1 MPLFPPPEKQG
12 EIKFFFAKSM
22 PYRLRMA
29 VITAALL
36 SGLAVQLLFSFWTGL
51 VLLALASLLGIVN
64 GYDAVPDLKYGVEWA
79 RVTPDEY
86 LKVRVRAEAL
96 KSWDRDAFDFSN
108 PAGLAVLAA
117 VAVAGLAAYFL
128 LAVKM
133 ALPEAFWVYPALDAA
148 VMLLPLWL
156 TGVREYLKRD
166 KLLIKIKQLQEMT
179 RRLEEPSDVQVYPML
194 GLRSTT
200 KGGKVPDDAR
210 LMVKLV
216 GAPEE
221 FMGLQ
226 VQLSINSVKGT
237 DYPYLYCVIIA
248 KKGSGFFD
256 GFERHKA
263 PEDASAMS
271 GLFKL
276 IGLAGYGPVYEPSPS
291 EEVDVLVIRQRADRN
306 GGYSTD
312 PKQAWKIV
320 SSALDM
326 ARGLCA
332 EAAKRRAAAA

>member
-12 EIKFFFAKSM
+12 EIKFFFAKAM

-29 VITAALL
+29 VIAASLL

-51 VLLALASLLGIVN
+51 VLLTLASLLGIVS
-64 GYDAVPDLKYGVEWA
+64 GYDAVPDLTPGVEWV

-86 LKVRVRAEAL
+86 LKVRAKAAAL
-96 KSWDRDAFDFSN
+96 KSWDRDAFDYSN
-108 PAGLAVLAA
+108 VLGGAVLF
-117 VAVAGLAAYFL
+117 GLMALSLALYFWL
-128 LAVKM
+128 LFSM
-133 ALPEAFWVYPALDAA
+133 ALPPGFWVYPALDAA
-148 VMLLPLWL
+148 VLLLPLWF

-166 KLLIKIKQLQEMT
+166 KLVIKIGSLEAMM

-194 GLRSTT
+194 GLRSTAD
-200 KGGKVPDDAR
+200 GKKFPEDAR

-237 DYPYLYCVIIA
+237 DYPYLYCVLIS
-248 KKGSGFFD
+248 KKGSGFLD
-256 GFERHKA
+256 DHGAYKA
-263 PEDASAMS
+263 PEDTGGFAGFFS
-271 GLFKL
+271 L

-320 SSALDM
+320 SAALDM
-326 ARGLCA
+326 ARGLCGA
-332 EAAKRRAAAA
+332 AAKRRAAAA

>member
-12 EIKFFFAKSM
+12 EIKFFFAKGM

-29 VITAALL
+29 VIAAALPA
-36 SGLAVQLLFSFWTGL
+36 GLAVQLLFSFWTGL
-51 VLLALASLLGIVN
+51 VLLVIASLLGIVS
-64 GYDAVPDLKYGVEWA
+64 GYDARPDLTPGVDWV

-86 LKVRVRAEAL
+86 RKVRAKAEAL

-108 PAGLAVLAA
+108 PAGLAVLA
-117 VAVAGLAAYFL
+117 VVGIAGLAGYFML
-128 LAVKM
+128 SVRL
-133 ALPEAFWVYPALDAA
+133 ALPMDFWVYPALDAA
-148 VMLLPLWL
+148 VLLMPLWL

-166 KLLIKIKQLQEMT
+166 KLLIKIKQLEAMM
-179 RRLEEPSDVQVYPML
+179 RRLEEPSDVQVHPML
-194 GLRSTT
+194 GLRSTE
-200 KGGKVPDDAR
+200 GGKKVPEDAR

-237 DYPYLYCVIIA
+237 DYPYLYCVLIA
-248 KKGSGFFD
+248 KKGSLFFD
-256 GFERHKA
+256 NYAAYKA
-263 PEDASAMS
+263 PEDESSMS

-276 IGLAGYGPVYEPSPS
+276 IGLAGYGPVYEPAPA
-291 EEVDVLVIRQRADRN
+291 EDVEVLVIRQRADRN

-312 PKQAWKIV
+312 PGQAWKIV
-320 SSALDM
+320 SVALDM

-332 EAAKRRAAAA
+332 EAAKRRAAAV

>member
-12 EIKFFFAKSM
+12 EIKFFIAKSM

-29 VITAALL
+29 VISAALL
-36 SGLAVQLLFSFWTGL
+36 SGLAVQLLFSFWAGL
-51 VLLALASLLGIVN
+51 VLLAVASLMGMVS
-64 GYDAVPDLKYGVEWA
+64 GYDARPDLAPGVDWA

-86 LKVRVRAEAL
+86 RKVRAKAEAL
-96 KSWDRDAFDFSN
+96 KNWDRDAFDFSN

-117 VAVAGLAAYFL
+117 VAVLGLAGYFL
-128 LAVKM
+128 LSFKM
-133 ALPEAFWVYPALDAA
+133 ALPVDFWVYPSLDAA
-148 VMLLPLWL
+148 VLLMPLWL
-156 TGVREYLKRD
+156 TGVREYLTRD
-166 KLLIKIKQLQEMT
+166 KLLIKIKHLQEMM
-179 RRLEEPSDVQVYPML
+179 RRLEEPSDVQVQPML
-194 GLRSTT
+194 GLRSTAEG
-200 KGGKVPDDAR
+200 KKVPEDAR

-237 DYPYLYCVIIA
+237 DHPYLYCVIIA
-248 KKGSGFFD
+248 KKGSLFF
-256 GFERHKA
+256 ENYPAYKA
-263 PEDASAMS
+263 PEDTGAMG

-276 IGLAGYGPVYEPSPS
+276 IGLAGYGPVYEPAPA
-291 EEVDVLVIRQRADRN
+291 EDVEVLVIRQRADRN

-312 PKQAWKIV
+312 HGQAWKIV
-320 SSALDM
+320 SAALDM

-332 EAAKRRAAAA
+332 EAAKRRAAAV